1 MVVGFDRLNDNLEV
15 TSSTV
20 FKKSSDALYD
30 LPVIQDSEICEEST
44 YYIHDITAWN
54 DDGNKAIVFDS
65 VRGIHRT
72 DLSTRSLINKFL
84 QDKPIETMINRILG
98 EQIGIKQA
106 IPITVGS
113 VGLVPLSGTSRS
125 STHWISAHHLLDLH
139 FDSENSRNTIIKFK
153 GCQLHVPIKCKSL
166 HIKLQQTIKMR
177 QAMQLIFEGIS
188 EKFGLTSNPELSGT
202 RFKIDDR
209 LKKEMMEFKLP
220 EDAFID
226 FFTRIHLLFCETL
239 YEDNQLE
246 FSRVRAQ
253 VVAGLTSLG
262 RI

>member
-15 TSSTV
+15 TASME

-54 DDGNKAIVFDS
+54 DDGNKTIVFDS
-65 VRGIHRT
+65 IRGIHRT

-84 QDKPIETMINRILG
+84 QDKSIEAMINRILG

-106 IPITVGS
+106 IPLIVGS
-113 VGLVPLSGTSRS
+113 AGLAPLAGTSRS
-125 STHWISAHHLLDLH
+125 STHWVSVHHLLDLH

-153 GCQLHVPIKCKSL
+153 GCQLHVPIKCKAL

-177 QAMQLIFEGIS
+177 QVMQLIFDGIS
-188 EKFGLTSNPELSGT
+188 EKFGLADKSEPSRTK
-202 RFKIDDR
+202 FKIDDR

-226 FFTRIHLLFCETL
+226 FLTRVHLLFCETL
-239 YEDNQLE
+239 YEDDQLE
-246 FSRVRAQ
+246 FSRLRAQ